1 MTRVNRIVWGIL
13 LLFGAFVIHESLD
26 LSYYGTDFGPGPG
39 FFSFWL
45 GVLVIVVSVIQ
56 IAGTLRRPAEPL
68 PGDFIPN
75 RDGVKRMLYVFGA
88 LLASLLLMN
97 RLGFSLNNSMF
108 DVGVMI
114 LCGLLGYVL
123 KKLDFPLAP
132 AILTL
137 ILGPLMERSLRVSL
151 SLSQGDYSIFFT
163 RPISLLFLIVTA
175 IILATSAWQALPSA
189 VREESK
195 EAEV

>member
-45 GVLVIVVSVIQ
+45 GVLVIVLSVIQ

-88 LLASLLLMN
+88 LLASLLLIN
-97 RLGFSLNNSMF
+97 RLGFSLT
-108 DVGVMI
+108 I
-114 LCGLLGYVL
+114 LGFSIFLLRTLGRQSWWVT
-123 KKLDFPLAP
+123 
-132 AILTL
+132 LTL
-137 ILGPLMERSLRVSL
+137 SVVASFGMFYVFRMLQVFLPVGILG
-151 SLSQGDYSIFFT
+151 I
-163 RPISLLFLIVTA
+163 
-175 IILATSAWQALPSA
+175 
-189 VREESK
+189 
-195 EAEV
+195 

>member
-45 GVLVIVVSVIQ
+45 GVLVIVLSAIQ

-68 PGDFIPN
+68 ADDFIPD

-88 LLASLLLMN
+88 LLASLLLMT
-97 RLGFSLNNSMF
+97 RLGFSLTIFGFCIFLMRTLGRQSWWVTLALSFVGSVGMF
-108 DVGVMI
+108 YLFQQLQVMLPTGFVGI
-114 LCGLLGYVL
+114 
-123 KKLDFPLAP
+123 
-132 AILTL
+132 
-137 ILGPLMERSLRVSL
+137 
-151 SLSQGDYSIFFT
+151 
-163 RPISLLFLIVTA
+163 
-175 IILATSAWQALPSA
+175 
-189 VREESK
+189 
-195 EAEV
+195 